1 MSNQSKF
8 ITIGLVLAL
17 GIGNAYYSFNP
28 SLRELKE
35 QRDGPSARKAP
46 GTQRPSAPQV
56 EPDRQQKSS

>member
-1 MSNQSKF
+1 MSTQSKA
-8 ITIGLVLAL
+8 ITIGLVLAF

-35 QRDGPSARKAP
+35 QRDGPTTSKAP
-46 GTQRPSAPQV
+46 GTQRLSAPQL